1 MILTGGKAHVPHL
14 LCLLLGMKNAL
25 VYSWLC
31 IRTLSR
37 HRGPESSLEAKMG
50 ENFVFVRVLGIR
62 MVRNGHKA
70 RRGHFPCVEK

>member
-50 ENFVFVRVLGIR
+50 KNSVFVLALGIQ
-62 MVRNGHKA
+62 MVRSVRKA
-70 RRGHFPCVEK
+70 RREQRPYAEK